1 MYWRLGDERVR
12 VTFVEADP
20 PRRSWL
26 AMWSADAASDH
37 AHPASTVQT
46 SLDSDNSPDSSP
58 DNSSDNS
65 DASIATEANTGTDTT
80 SGSQPIVGD
89 RPVVESAA
97 TKSVPTSS
105 VPTSSVDL
113 VELNP
118 DEVIDIVRPTPSGD
132 AIERVATPVERLSI
146 EDLLGQMAEPSLVA
160 AQANQIWIDA
170 AQTALTFV
178 AQGRIQPGLST
189 GGFDAWR
196 LGAPTDDERQ
206 HIRDLARALEP
217 LAHAEALGPPDDL
230 NWVAT
235 PEATIE
241 AFMGAVVDRFARTAS
256 APLVAGHD
264 AFASL
269 HPTPIDAGAAL
280 TRLANVSGD
289 RPPLTFLRLVTT
301 DSSFAGALV
310 FQGRH
315 DPSVTVP
322 VSALWNA
329 PDSVRRRFQAF
340 ENSLLLTLRRA
351 AKQWEP
357 LSRLLA
363 QATPTELTLSS
374 DEVDALSGP
383 LANDLGALGLS
394 IAWPTDAIAGITL
407 TPVVGP
413 PADADAIPLTGRTT
427 RLDLASLLELRW
439 QGEIDGEPL
448 TAEEI
453 ELLASSNH
461 AVVRLRGRWV
471 RVEGEQMVRLRERRT
486 VGAGTAL
493 AVALGGQVDLPG
505 ATAGSGIEPTI
516 HVVGPLAALGERLRG
531 LESEREISP
540 PPGFTAELRAYQ
552 SRGLAWLV
560 EMDELGLGGVLADD
574 MGLGKTVQLLAL
586 HAYRQH
592 ELGRG
597 SADVADP
604 DASSTEASSTE
615 EGSTDAS
622 AGEEAAGPTLVI
634 CPTSVVGNWERET
647 NRFSPS
653 TKVLRYHGATR
664 SLKPEDIES
673 DTVVLTS
680 YGVARRD
687 AETLGKIGWGLVVA
701 DEAQAIKNPRSRTA
715 RALRSIPS
723 GTRFALTGTPI
734 QNQLLDLWA
743 ILDWTTPGLL
753 GPQERFRQDL
763 AAPIER
769 DGDAD
774 VTAQLNRLLRPFL
787 LRRRKSDPDIAPDL
801 PPKTETDQIVPLTE
815 EQASLYAAVVAD
827 VMAEIGA
834 ATGIERRGLVLRLV
848 TRLKQVCNHPEHLL
862 AEGGELNGRSGK
874 LTAADDLLDVIVEEG
889 EAAIVFTQYVR
900 MGELL
905 ETHFAERGL
914 RTLFLHGGLSAKQ
927 RETMVDTFQ
936 SGEIDVFVVS
946 LRAGGTGLNLTAATH
961 VIHYDRWWNPAVE
974 DQASDRAWRIGQTKP
989 VQVHRLIC
997 EGTIE
1002 DRIAVLLREKRSVA
1016 SAVVGAGE
1024 AWISD
1029 LGDADLAELV
1039 ALSTDG
1045 EAW

>member
-1 MYWRLGDERVR
+1 MGDDGVR
-12 VTFVEADP
+12 VTFVDADP

-26 AMWSADAASDH
+26 AVW
-37 AHPASTVQT
+37 
-46 SLDSDNSPDSSP
+46 
-58 DNSSDNS
+58 
-65 DASIATEANTGTDTT
+65 
-80 SGSQPIVGD
+80 
-89 RPVVESAA
+89 RPEHEGESAGEGA
-97 TKSVPTSS
+97 P
-105 VPTSSVDL
+105 DL
-113 VELNP
+113 RP
-118 DEVIDIVRPTPSGD
+118 DEVIDLIVPALDGD
-132 AIERVATPVERLSI
+132 VATQTVHRTSVPVERLDLD
-146 EDLLGQMAEPSLVA
+146 DLLQQMSDPAHRATE
-160 AQANQIWIDA
+160 ANAVWIDA
-170 AQTALTFV
+170 ARVALNFV
-178 AQGRIQPGLST
+178 AQGRMQPGLSA

-196 LGAPTDDERQ
+196 IGALSEEERV
-206 HIRDLARALEP
+206 HIRALARALTP
-217 LAHAEALGPPDDL
+217 AGHSAAVAPPDDL
-230 NWVAT
+230 QWVAT
-235 PEATIE
+235 AESTID
-241 AFMGAVVDRFARTAS
+241 AFIAAVVDRFARTTS

-264 AFASL
+264 AFAAS

-280 TRLANVSGD
+280 DRLAAVSGD

-301 DSSFAGALV
+301 DESFSGVLV

-351 AKQWEP
+351 ARQWEP
-357 LSRLLA
+357 LGRLLRE
-363 QATPTELTLSS
+363 ATPTAIELSS
-374 DEVDALSGP
+374 DEVDVLSGP
-383 LANDLGALGLS
+383 LANDLGAAGLS
-394 IAWPTDAIAGITL
+394 VAWPTDAIAGITL

-413 PADADAIPLTGRTT
+413 PADAQSIPLTGRTT

-448 TAEEI
+448 TPDEI
-453 ELLASSNH
+453 EMLASANR

-471 RVEGEQMVRLRERRT
+471 RVETEQMARLRERRT

-493 AVALGGQVDLPG
+493 AVALGGQVELPG
-505 ATAGSGIEPTI
+505 AVGSGIEPTI
-516 HVVGPLAALGERLRG
+516 HVVGPLASLGERLRS
-531 LESEREISP
+531 LETERSVEP
-540 PPGFTAELRAYQ
+540 PDTFHAELRAYQ
-552 SRGLAWLV
+552 ERGLAWLV

-586 HAYRQH
+586 HAHRQA
-592 ELGRG
+592 ELGG
-597 SADVADP
+597 P
-604 DASSTEASSTE
+604 DD
-615 EGSTDAS
+615 DAV
-622 AGEEAAGPTLVI
+622 AGPTLVI

-653 TKVLRYHGATR
+653 TTVRRYHGATR
-664 SLKPEDIES
+664 SLHPDELAS

-687 AETLGKIGWGLVVA
+687 AETLAGIEWGLVVA

-715 RALRSIPS
+715 RALRSITS

-753 GPQERFRQDL
+753 GPQERFRHDL

-769 DGDAD
+769 DGDEE
-774 VTAQLNRLLRPFL
+774 VSAQLNRLLRPFL
-787 LRRRKSDPDIAPDL
+787 LRRRKTDPDIAPDL

-862 AEGGELNGRSGK
+862 AEGGGLEGRSGK
-874 LTAADDLLDVIVEEG
+874 LTATDDLLDVIVEEG

-905 ETHFAERGL
+905 ERHFADRGL
-914 RTLFLHGGLSAKQ
+914 RTLFLHGGLTPKQ
-927 RETMVDTFQ
+927 REEMVDRFQ
-936 SGEIDVFVVS
+936 AGEIDAFVVS

-974 DQASDRAWRIGQTKP
+974 DQASDRAWRIGQTRP
-989 VQVHRLIC
+989 VQVHRLVC

-1002 DRIAVLLREKRSVA
+1002 DRIAVLLREKRAVA

-1024 AWISD
+1024 AWISE
-1029 LGDADLAELV
+1029 LGDDDLAELV

-1045 EAW
+1045 DAW

>member
-1 MYWRLGDERVR
+1 MYWRLGDDDVR
-12 VTFVEADP
+12 VTFVDADP
-20 PRRSWL
+20 PRASWL
-26 AMWSADAASDH
+26 ALW
-37 AHPASTVQT
+37 
-46 SLDSDNSPDSSP
+46 SPDP
-58 DNSSDNS
+58 DVELEPDEVL
-65 DASIATEANTGTDTT
+65 DLVRPVEDGRVDDL
-80 SGSQPIVGD
+80 G
-89 RPVVESAA
+89 RPVVAA
-97 TKSVPTSS
+97 TP
-105 VPTSSVDL
+105 
-113 VELNP
+113 
-118 DEVIDIVRPTPSGD
+118 
-132 AIERVATPVERLSI
+132 TPVERL
-146 EDLLGQMAEPSLVA
+146 DLDDFCAALANPALVA
-160 AQANQIWIDA
+160 AESNQVWVDA
-170 AQTALTFV
+170 ARTALTFV
-178 AQGRIQPGLST
+178 SQGRMQPGLSR

-196 LGAPTDDERQ
+196 LGAPTEDERR
-206 HIRDLARALEP
+206 HIAQLANALP
-217 LAHAEALGPPDDL
+217 PAASAVSLGDGAGPDDL
-230 NWVAT
+230 GWVAT
-235 PEATIE
+235 PQVTLDG
-241 AFMGAVVDRFARTAS
+241 FMTALVDRFARTAA
-256 APLVAGHD
+256 APMVAGHD
-264 AFASL
+264 AFAAL
-269 HPTPIDAGAAL
+269 TPTAIDAGAAL

-301 DSSFAGALV
+301 DSDFSGVLV

-322 VSALWNA
+322 VTALWNA

-340 ENSLLLTLRRA
+340 ETSLLLTLRRA
-351 AKQWEP
+351 ARQWEP
-357 LSRLLA
+357 LGRLLD
-363 QATPTELTLSS
+363 QATPTEIALSS
-374 DEVDALSGP
+374 EEIDALSGP
-383 LANDLGALGLS
+383 LANDLGATGLS

-413 PADADAIPLTGRTT
+413 PADADDIPLTGRTT

-448 TAEEI
+448 TPAEI

-471 RVEGEQMVRLRERRT
+471 RVETEQMARLRERRT

-493 AVALGGQVDLPG
+493 AAALGGQVELPG
-505 ATAGSGIEPTI
+505 AATSSSGIEPTI
-516 HVVGPLAALGERLRG
+516 QVVGPLATLGERLRG
-531 LESEREISP
+531 LESDREIVP
-540 PPGFTAELRAYQ
+540 PDGFQADLRAYQ
-552 SRGLAWLV
+552 ARGLAWLV
-560 EMDELGLGGVLADD
+560 EMDELGLGGILADD

-586 HAYRQH
+586 HAHRQA
-592 ELGRG
+592 ELG
-597 SADVADP
+597 D
-604 DASSTEASSTE
+604 
-615 EGSTDAS
+615 
-622 AGEEAAGPTLVI
+622 AAGPTLVV
-634 CPTSVVGNWERET
+634 CPTSVVGNWGRET
-647 NRFSPS
+647 NRFSP
-653 TKVLRYHGATR
+653 TTTVRRYHGATR
-664 SLKPEDIES
+664 RLDPDDLDS

-680 YGVARRD
+680 YGIARRD
-687 AETLGKIGWGLVVA
+687 AEHLATIDWGLVVA

-715 RALRSIPS
+715 RALRSIRS

-769 DGDAD
+769 DGDEE

-827 VMAEIGA
+827 VMAEIAA

-862 AEGGELNGRSGK
+862 AEGGELEGRSGK
-874 LTAADDLLDVIVEEG
+874 LTATDDLLDVIVEEG
-889 EAAIVFTQYVR
+889 EAAIVFTQYVV

-905 ETHFAERGL
+905 ERHFRDRGL
-914 RTLFLHGGLSAKQ
+914 RTMFLHGGLSASQ
-927 RETMVDTFQ
+927 REEMVDRFQ

-974 DQASDRAWRIGQTKP
+974 DQASDRAWRIGQTRP
-989 VQVHRLIC
+989 VQVHRLVC

-1029 LGDADLAELV
+1029 LGDDDLAELV
-1039 ALSTDG
+1039 ALSSDG
-1045 EAW
+1045 QAW